1 MTVTVFG
8 RVPFV
13 DFQEDQY
20 DQISFSELQNKEQ
33 APTKD
38 HQGQAGDRISPST
51 KKSKERASANK
62 EQKGKKKQENSPP
75 STPR

>member
-20 DQISFSELQNKEQ
+20 DQISFSELQKKVQ

-38 HQGQAGDRISPST
+38 HQGQAGD
-51 KKSKERASANK
+51 
-62 EQKGKKKQENSPP
+62 
-75 STPR
+75 